1 MSFPFPTI
9 SSNSGSLNSGSYFLQ
24 NDLDT
29 FINVPFQEYY
39 FGNSEQDIIEF
50 SVYDIEGN
58 INVWKYL
65 PVSATYTVLNKTYK
79 DVDNNTLNY
88 SFKQYNSNY
97 IIAFNKNIL
106 LSTLQD
112 FSGSNINSGNHVAS
126 YNFIRNVAGNPDYQ
140 LYVKEISPSRR
151 EVKLTPSF
159 KLDLTKEENILVNL
173 QYQSF
178 ARKAVLVRD
187 TIPLFNYFLDS
198 YQIYKNSNSL
208 INNNKAIFTLL
219 RTNFGFK
226 SDADI
231 LAFLDDTYTGFNR
244 PFINSQNGQ
253 LIQNSFEGT
262 KNYIKDWLYTYYKSI
277 YSFEQIKE
285 QFKYIVQKSI
295 SIRLN
300 QLNSYYTSNIELT
313 TQVENFITDL
323 FFTNFILNVVD
334 TVQTYHDNKFYAYLK
349 NALNF
354 GNDTFYTIL
363 NYTFVEEDGNTNIIV
378 KLFNELPLDVS
389 LREKCWISNISLV
402 PVIQKFVINVPVIKK
417 NFKISGPN
425 FKIPTD
431 SYKTSPVNYQ
441 NSNDLKLDNTT
452 KNDIEFYKKLNN
464 LNVDYSK
471 FSNFIVFS
479 SAELR
484 TKLFLNKV
492 TNINQINKSINSI
505 IATLSASA
513 ANSASS
519 YTLLSSYPFISASY
533 AIEVNEYQSQ
543 LNTIFSSF
551 DGYDAYLY
559 NNITLVSGSTTSFV
573 SGAYVQNYNYPDY
586 IENAIEFDKNNKD
599 SLVNNTPEY
608 ILMDDNN
615 TDYLIFL
622 SMIGHHFDNIYL
634 YIKNFPTQQ
643 YIENNLSS
651 SYVSTVANTLLQQF
665 GWNPISSF
673 DNSSITSNYL
683 TSSNNY
689 SDYDKL
695 KIIWNRILKTLPLI
709 YKTKGTEECIRI
721 VSNIYGIPR
730 SLLNVKEYGGNKI
743 SDEDNSSYTYQNKYY
758 FTKYTRNNDAIIIP
772 VSASS
777 NYVNSIEFKFRIDSD
792 YIYPQNTKVT
802 LLKTTNWDVSVKKE
816 IKDTFGKLKF
826 DMSSPYGA
834 STDYIETDSLPLFN
848 GNVFNVLIKQIN
860 LSSSYDSG
868 SGGQL
873 PYQYSLRVTSVD
885 NDEIVFDDNKSIISG
900 TEGINYTFNDIS
912 LLYVGNY
919 SGGGN
924 LFQGNIDKINLWKN
938 ELDDE
943 SFIEH
948 CKNFDS
954 YKTNNDS
961 TTYDNL
967 YFRYSY
973 DYPVNMYTGSFFV
986 VRNGNKLYS
995 QYTASAYNF
1004 AQNTTTQSN
1013 CLTVSAS
1020 LYPYQFDEVEINQNI
1035 KLGQYGPNKFK
1046 NVKINKATQTVEAR
1060 LMPNETSVV
1069 NNLVTTDSNLLA
1081 VYISPF
1087 KVRDDDILNFLGE
1100 YDIMDLI
1107 GNPSNIFADN
1117 YESLQTL
1124 RNNYNKY
1131 NLSEQVLYQEFMTL
1145 YKNYFDGS
1153 FFETVR
1159 QLLPARSKVIDG
1171 ILIEPSLLERNK
1183 YQSRPINSAIAYD
1196 LSSSYEPLRNF
1207 SASFE
1212 RNYKTVN
1219 QVNLSKNGLKFP
1231 LTSST
1236 YGPLTSSMH
1245 PASYTSNNYVSFHFS
1260 SLNYDKRLSIFSIS
1274 GSFFDKFE
1282 NNYIYKNNKKVY
1294 LFGTNPNTSL
1304 ENSSSKFI
1312 NTYSYVN
1319 INSSSLFSTYDNNS
1333 SAFDI
1338 DSYPIGHYSL
1348 KRRISR
1354 FSTNQYFINSIT
1366 SSFYKKSSQTVYTTV
1381 NDEGNSD
1388 NSSPIERTRINLQVS
1403 ENSLISS

>member
-1 MSFPFPTI
+1 MAFPFPTI
-9 SSNSGSLNSGSYFLQ
+9 SSNDGALNSGSYFLQ

-29 FINVPFQEYY
+29 FVDVPFQEYY

-65 PVSATYTVLNKTYK
+65 PVSTTYTVLNKTYK
-79 DVDNNTLNY
+79 DVDNNTLSYNY
-88 SFKQYNSNY
+88 KQYNSSY
-97 IIAFNKNIL
+97 TIAFNKNIL
-106 LSTLQD
+106 LNTLQD
-112 FSGSNINSGNHVAS
+112 LSGSNINSGNHVAS
-126 YNFIRNVAGNPDYQ
+126 YNFIRNVAGNTDYQ
-140 LYVKEISPSRR
+140 LYIKDISPNRR
-151 EVKLTPSF
+151 EVKLTPVF

-173 QYQSF
+173 QYQAF

-198 YQIYKNSNSL
+198 YQIYKNSNLL
-208 INNNKAIFTLL
+208 ISNNKESFTLL

-231 LAFLDDTYTGFNR
+231 LAFLDETYTGFNR
-244 PFINSQNGQ
+244 PFVNSQNGQ

-262 KNYIKDWLYTYYKSI
+262 KNYIKDWLYTNYKSI
-277 YSFEQIKE
+277 YSFEQIQV

-295 SIRLN
+295 SIRLS
-300 QLNSYYTSNIELT
+300 QFNSYYTSNIELK

-323 FFTNFILNVVD
+323 FFTNFISSVVD
-334 TVQTYHDNKFYAYLK
+334 TVQTYHDNKLYAYLK

-354 GNDTFYTIL
+354 GNDVFYTIL
-363 NYTFVEEDGNTNIIV
+363 NYTFVEENGNTNIIV
-378 KLFNELPLDVS
+378 KLFNELPLDIS
-389 LREKCWISNISLV
+389 LRNKCWISNISLV
-402 PVIQKFVINVPVIKK
+402 PVIQKFVINVPIVKRS
-417 NFKISGPN
+417 FKISGPN
-425 FKIPTD
+425 FKIPID
-431 SYKTSPVNYQ
+431 SYKSSTINYQ
-441 NSNDLKLDNTT
+441 NSNNLKLDNTT
-452 KNDIEFYKKLNN
+452 KNDVEFYKKLNN
-464 LNVDYSK
+464 INVDYSD
-471 FSNFIVFS
+471 FSNFIVFG

-492 TNINQINKSINSI
+492 TTINQLNKSINSI
-505 IATLSASA
+505 VTTLSASA

-519 YTLLSSYPFISASY
+519 YTLLTSYTFISASY
-533 AIEVNEYQSQ
+533 AEEVDGYHSQ
-543 LNTIFSSF
+543 LNTVFNSF
-551 DGYDAYLY
+551 DGYDTYLY
-559 NNITLVSGSTTSFV
+559 KNISLVSGSTTSFV
-573 SGAYVQNYNYPDY
+573 NGAYVQNYNYPEY
-586 IENAIEFDKNNKD
+586 IENAIEFDKNNRD

-608 ILMDDNN
+608 ILLDDNN

-643 YIENNLSS
+643 YVENNLSS

-665 GWNPISSF
+665 GWDPISSF
-673 DNSSITSNYL
+673 DNSSIESNYL
-683 TSSNNY
+683 TGSHAY

-709 YKTKGTEECIRI
+709 YKTKGTEECIR
-721 VSNIYGIPR
+721 VMSNIYGIPR

-743 SDEDNSSYTYQNKYY
+743 SDEDNSSYTYQSKYY
-758 FTKYTRNNDAIIIP
+758 FTKYTRNGDAIIIP
-772 VSASS
+772 VSGSS
-777 NYVNSIEFKFRIDSD
+777 NYVNSIEFKLRIDSD

-802 LLKTTNWDVSVKKE
+802 LLKTINWDVSIKKE
-816 IKDTFGKLKF
+816 TKDTFGKLKF
-826 DMSSPYGA
+826 DLSLTGA
-834 STDYIETDSLPLFN
+834 PTDYIETDSLPLFN

-860 LSSSYDSG
+860 LSANYDTG

-885 NDEIVFDDNKSIISG
+885 NDEIVFDDSKSIISG
-900 TEGINYTFNDIS
+900 TDNINSIFNDIS

-919 SGGGN
+919 TGGGN
-924 LFQGNIDKINLWKN
+924 LFQGNIDKINLWKH

-973 DYPVNMYTGSFFV
+973 DYPVNMYTASFFHI
-986 VRNGNKLYS
+986 RNANKLYS
-995 QYTASAYNF
+995 QYSASAYNF

-1020 LYPYQFDEVEINQNI
+1020 LYPYQFDEIEINQNI

-1060 LMPNETSVV
+1060 LMTNETSTV
-1069 NNLVTTDSNLLA
+1069 NNLITTDSNLLA

-1100 YDIMDLI
+1100 YDMMDLI
-1107 GNPSNIFADN
+1107 GNPSNIFSEN
-1117 YESLQTL
+1117 YEGLQTL

-1196 LSSSYEPLRNF
+1196 LSSSHQPLRNF

-1212 RNYKTVN
+1212 RNYKSIS
-1219 QVNLSKNGLKFP
+1219 QVNLNKNGLKFP
-1231 LTSST
+1231 ITSST
-1236 YGPLTSSMH
+1236 YGSLTSSMH
-1245 PASYTSNNYVSFHFS
+1245 PSSYTSNNYTTFQFS
-1260 SLNYDKRLSIFSIS
+1260 SLNYDKRLSVFSIS
-1274 GSFFDKFE
+1274 GSFFDKYQT
-1282 NNYIYKNNKKVY
+1282 NYIYKNNKKVY
-1294 LFGTNPNTSL
+1294 LFGTNPNTNL
-1304 ENSSSKFI
+1304 ENSSSKLV

-1319 INSSSLFSTYDNNS
+1319 INSSSLFNTYDNNS
-1333 SAFDI
+1333 SIFDT
-1338 DSYPIGHYSL
+1338 DPYPIGHYAL

-1354 FSTNQYFINSIT
+1354 FSTIQYFVNSST
-1366 SSFYKKSSQTVYTTV
+1366 GSFLKKSSQTSSTTV
-1381 NDEGNSD
+1381 DDKGNSD
-1388 NSSPIERTRINLQVS
+1388 NSSPIERTQINLQVS